1 MNQLE
6 RIQRSLVKK
15 TMPVFEI
22 GDTVRVH
29 VKVVEGDK
37 ERIQVFEG
45 VVIARKGARN
55 SETFTVRKI
64 SYGVG
69 VERIFPVHSPIVTRV
84 DVVRQG
90 KVRRAKL
97 YYLRAKKGRTARL
110 EDREFGQGGAAP
122 VAAAQPAEA
131 GAPAPATAAPVAEK
145 KAEPAAAKGKPAPA
159 AKTGAKAEAKPAK
172 AAPAKKK

>member
-15 TMPVFEI
+15 TVPSFQI

-29 VKVVEGDK
+29 AKVVEGDK
-37 ERIQVFEG
+37 ERIQIFEG
-45 VVIARKGARN
+45 VVIARKGGRN

-69 VERIFPVHSPIVTRV
+69 VERIFPIHSPIVTRV

-97 YYLRAKKGRTARL
+97 YYLRAKKGRTAKL
-110 EDREFGQGGAAP
+110 EDREFVQADTAP
-122 VAAAQPAEA
+122 VAQTQPADTA
-131 GAPAPATAAPVAEK
+131 TPAAEK
-145 KAEPAAAKGKPAPA
+145 RADPAAAKAKAAPVG
-159 AKTGAKAEAKPAK
+159 KTGTKAEAKPAK
-172 AAPAKKK
+172 AVPAKKK

>member
-15 TMPVFEI
+15 TMPAFEI

-29 VKVVEGDK
+29 AKVVEGDK

-90 KVRRAKL
+90 KARRAKL
-97 YYLRAKKGRTARL
+97 YYLRAKKGRTAKL
-110 EDREFGQGGAAP
+110 EDREFAQSEAVP
-122 VAAAQPAEA
+122 VARTEPVET
-131 GAPAPATAAPVAEK
+131 GTTAPVAEAAVAEK
-145 KAEPAAAKGKPAPA
+145 RAEPAAVKGKPAPV
-159 AKTGAKAEAKPAK
+159 AKASAKAEAKPAK
-172 AAPAKKK
+172 APAKKK

>member
-15 TMPVFEI
+15 TMPSFEI

-97 YYLRAKKGRTARL
+97 YYLRAKKGRTAKL
-110 EDREFGQGGAAP
+110 EDREFVQADA
-122 VAAAQPAEA
+122 
-131 GAPAPATAAPVAEK
+131 
-145 KAEPAAAKGKPAPA
+145 APA
-159 AKTGAKAEAKPAK
+159 AQAQPSEAATPAGDPTVEAAPAKAK
-172 AAPAKKK
+172 AAPAAKQAAKVETRPAKSAPAKKK

>member
-15 TMPVFEI
+15 TVPTFEI

-45 VVIARKGARN
+45 VVIARKGGRN

-97 YYLRAKKGRTARL
+97 YYLRAKKGRTAKL
-110 EDREFGQGGAAP
+110 EDREFVQAEAAP
-122 VAAAQPAEA
+122 VAAATPAATE
-131 GAPAPATAAPVAEK
+131 APAAEK
-145 KAEPAAAKGKPAPA
+145 KAEPAAAKARTAPA
-159 AKTGAKAEAKPAK
+159 AKAEAKPAK